1 MKRILEFMLKT
12 SSFSLEL
19 DAVYR
24 KIAHGLIA
32 LCAPPLVFTTKITKE
47 SASMPMRSRLI
58 RPESA
63 LAPACSREGNH
74 PSSQEG
80 ADRQNEGVYLENDAK
95 FCKEPITASGEV
107 CT

>member
-1 MKRILEFMLKT
+1 MLQFVGNRSWFM
-12 SSFSLEL
+12 
-19 DAVYR
+19 
-24 KIAHGLIA
+24 IA

-47 SASMPMRSRLI
+47 SASMPTRSRLI

-63 LAPACSREGNH
+63 LAPACREGNH

-80 ADRQNEGVYLENDAK
+80 ADRQNEGVYLESEAT
-95 FCKEPITASGEV
+95 FYKEPITASGEV

>member
-1 MKRILEFMLKT
+1 MLKT

-19 DAVYR
+19 DAVCR

-47 SASMPMRSRLI
+47 SASMPARSSLI
-58 RPESA
+58 RPERV
-63 LAPACSREGNH
+63 LAPACREGNH

-95 FCKEPITASGEV
+95 FCKEPITASGEE

>member
-1 MKRILEFMLKT
+1 MLKT

-47 SASMPMRSRLI
+47 SASMPTRSRLI

-63 LAPACSREGNH
+63 LAPTSKEGHH
-74 PSSQEG
+74 PSPQEEAG
-80 ADRQNEGVYLENDAK
+80 RQNKGV
-95 FCKEPITASGEV
+95 P
-107 CT
+107 